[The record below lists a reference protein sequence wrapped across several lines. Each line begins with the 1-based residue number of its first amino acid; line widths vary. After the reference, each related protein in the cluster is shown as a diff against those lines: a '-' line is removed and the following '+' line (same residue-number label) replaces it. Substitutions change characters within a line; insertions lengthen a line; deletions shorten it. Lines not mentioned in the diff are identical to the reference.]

1 MPNVKDTRAKN
12 RSLMPVPITTF
23 SGTSDTATRTVS
35 RRE

>member
-1 MPNVKDTRAKN
+1 MPKAVESRAKN

-23 SGTSDTATRTVS
+23 SGTSETASHTVS